1 MSKILIGVFLGVFI
15 GSIAY
20 EILARSNPEL
30 LKKLVDKSNGRL
42 ESLSCPRNRLK
53 VVT

>member
-1 MSKILIGVFLGVFI
+1 MSKILIGVFLSVFI

-30 LKKLVDKSNGRL
+30 LEKLKEVTNGKIERF
-42 ESLSCPRNRLK
+42 SCQGIG
-53 VVT
+53 